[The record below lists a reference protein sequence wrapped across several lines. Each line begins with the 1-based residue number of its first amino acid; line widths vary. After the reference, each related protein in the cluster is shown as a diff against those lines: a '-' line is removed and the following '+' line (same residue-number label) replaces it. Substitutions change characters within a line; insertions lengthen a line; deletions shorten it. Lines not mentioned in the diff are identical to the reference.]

1 MLPVFDKLVV
11 VELEGWDVWIT
22 FVDVVD
28 IAALLPHDIS
38 IKVEA
43 IIKQVATKHNLLFNY
58 FIQRHR
64 LENLFNLVS

>member
-28 IAALLPHDIS
+28 VAELLPHDTRV
-38 IKVEA
+38 KVEA
-43 IIKQVATKHNLLFNY
+43 RIRQTIAM
-58 FIQRHR
+58 
-64 LENLFNLVS
+64 